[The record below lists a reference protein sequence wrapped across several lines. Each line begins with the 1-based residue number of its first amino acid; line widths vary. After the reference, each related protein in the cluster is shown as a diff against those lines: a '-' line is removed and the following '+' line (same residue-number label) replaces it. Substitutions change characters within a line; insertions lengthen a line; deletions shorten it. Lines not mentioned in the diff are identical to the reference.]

1 MSAMPRL
8 KIRELAVF
16 GLLAALLCV
25 AKFALSGLPNI
36 EPVSLLLILY
46 TLAYGRKALYI
57 LYTWVLFEG
66 LVYGFGQW
74 FVSYLYVWLALWG
87 LVMLFR
93 NRSGAV
99 FWAVVSG
106 FYGLLF
112 GPLCALSWGALYG
125 PAAGFSYWVSGIPF
139 DISHAVGNFV
149 LALLL
154 FKPLSRTMDLVNR
167 KLYS

>member
-1 MSAMPRL
+1 MGRL
-8 KIRELAVF
+8 RLGIRELVIF

-25 AKFALSGLPNI
+25 SKFAMSGLPNI

-46 TLAYGRKALYI
+46 TVAYGRKALYI

-66 LVYGFGQW
+66 LLYGFGQW
-74 FVSYLYVWLALWG
+74 FISYLYVWLALWG
-87 LVMLFR
+87 LAMFFR
-93 NRSGAV
+93 SQRRAL

-112 GPLCALSWGALYG
+112 GALCALSWGVLYG

-139 DISHAVGNFV
+139 DIAHAVGNFL
-149 LALLL
+149 LALAL
-154 FKPLSRTMDLVNR
+154 FTPLRRAIDMVNKR
-167 KLYS
+167 FCS

>member
-1 MSAMPRL
+1 MSRL
-8 KIRELAVF
+8 HIRELTVF

-25 AKFALSGLPNI
+25 SKFALSGLPNV

-46 TLAYGRKALYI
+46 TLSYGKKALYI

-66 LVYGFGQW
+66 LIYGFGQW
-74 FVSYLYVWLALWG
+74 FFSYLYVWLVLWG
-87 LVMLFR
+87 LAMLFHR
-93 NRSGAV
+93 QESTV
-99 FWAVVSG
+99 LWAVVSG

-112 GPLCALSWGALYG
+112 GLLCALSWGVLYG
-125 PAAGFSYWVSGIPF
+125 PAAAVSYWISGIPF

-154 FKPLSRTMDLVNR
+154 FRPLRRALELVNR
-167 KLYS
+167 RLYS

>member
-1 MSAMPRL
+1 MSPVARL
-8 KIRELAVF
+8 HIRELAVF

-25 AKFALSGLPNI
+25 SKFALSGLPNI

-46 TLAYGRKALYI
+46 TLSYGKKALYI
-57 LYTWVLFEG
+57 LYAWVLFEG
-66 LVYGFGQW
+66 LLYGFGQW
-74 FVSYLYVWLALWG
+74 FFSYLYVWLALWG
-87 LVMLFR
+87 LAMLFR
-93 NRSGAV
+93 RRRGAV

-112 GPLCALSWGALYG
+112 GPLCALSWGVLHG

-139 DISHAVGNFV
+139 DIAHAVGNFI

-154 FKPLSRTMDLVNR
+154 FRPLRRAMDMVSR
-167 KLYS
+167 KLRP